1 MLESKPFRL
10 TPKVLLAIASI
21 GLLNSIVFTIPYIK
35 YTFYYGMLELT
46 GCTNEQLGLLM
57 TIYGL
62 GEVFSL
68 PIGGLLAEKF
78 DVKKILLLSTIGT
91 GLLCFLIVLFPSY
104 LTTAIVWCALIFTSL
119 FMFWG
124 AIFKG
129 LRILAPAEY
138 QGRANG
144 LYSGISGVGYF
155 VINMAMVPVYDHFSS
170 ISDGQGMRAVFV
182 FFGILCFVI
191 ATFCYC
197 AVRAA
202 QKEQE
207 ENGWVILDDSDAQRP
222 AGIKGLLA
230 DFREVAKY
238 KSVWI
243 FGICLFCVY
252 GLQISVSYTTTYFT
266 DVLGITVTFGVVMS
280 VMRSYGMQAIGA
292 PVGGFIADKI
302 GSASKVV
309 VVGNIAAAACLL
321 AIIMLP
327 AGALKLPLLMAIVL
341 ITAWFNGMCYGVQFA
356 IPSEGKVPAHL
367 AASAVCFGS
376 AIGYIP
382 DVFEHAMFGKWLDA
396 GGNAAYTPIFLY
408 GIGVAVIGTLALLYF
423 LSSKKKSKLL
433 LGKAAQDAEA

>member
-1 MLESKPFRL
+1 MLERKPFRL
-10 TPKVLLAIASI
+10 TPKVLIAILSI

-46 GCTNEQLGLLM
+46 GCTNEQLGFLM

-68 PIGGLLAEKF
+68 PIGGLLAEKY
-78 DVKKILLLSTIGT
+78 DVKKILLISSIGT

-104 LTTAIVWCALIFTSL
+104 LTTAIVWCGLIFTSL

-144 LYSGISGVGYF
+144 LYSGVSGIGYF

-170 ISDGQGMRAVFV
+170 AGDGQGMRAVFV
-182 FFGILCFVI
+182 FFGVLCFAI
-191 ATFCYC
+191 ATFCFF

-202 QKEQE
+202 LTEQK
-207 ENGWVILDDSDAQRP
+207 ENGWVILPDADEHHP
-222 AGIKGLLA
+222 AGLKGLLA
-230 DFREVAKY
+230 EFKAVAKY

-252 GLQISVSYTTTYFT
+252 GLQISVSYTTAYFT
-266 DVLGITVTFGVVMS
+266 EVLGITVTFGVVLS

-292 PVGGFIADKI
+292 PIGGFIADKV

-309 VVGNIAAAACLL
+309 IVGNIAAALCLL
-321 AIIMLP
+321 AVILLP
-327 AGALKLPLLMAIVL
+327 VGALKLPLLMAIVL

-356 IPSEGKVPAHL
+356 IPAEGKVPANL

-382 DVFEHAMFGKWLDA
+382 DVFEHVLFGRWLDRS
-396 GGNAAYTPIFLY
+396 GNAAYTPIFLY
-408 GIGVAVIGTLALLYF
+408 GIGVAIIATVVLSYF
-423 LSSKKKSKLL
+423 LISKKKNKLL
-433 LGKAAQDAEA
+433 IGKAAKDVAV

>member
-1 MLESKPFRL
+1 MEKKSFRM
-10 TPKVLLAIASI
+10 TSKVLIAILSI

-78 DVKKILLLSTIGT
+78 DVKKILLISTIGT
-91 GLLCFLIVLFPSY
+91 GLLCFLIVFFPSY
-104 LTTAIVWCALIFTSL
+104 FTTALVWCGLIFTSL

-124 AIFKG
+124 AIFKS

-144 LYSGISGVGYF
+144 LYSGASGVGYF
-155 VINMAMVPVYDHFSS
+155 VINMAMVPVYNYFSTK
-170 ISDGQGMRAVFV
+170 SDGQGMRAVFV
-182 FFGILCFVI
+182 FFGFLCFII
-191 ATFCYC
+191 AGFCYFAVC
-197 AVRAA
+197 AAL
-202 QKEQE
+202 KEQE
-207 ENGWVILDDSDAQRP
+207 ENGWVILDTTSEQKP
-222 AGIKGLLA
+222 SGLKGLWA
-230 DFREVAKY
+230 EFKAVAKY
-238 KSVWI
+238 KAVWI

-252 GLQISVSYTTTYFT
+252 GLQISVSYTTSYFT
-266 DVLGITVTFGVVMS
+266 EVLGITVTFGVVLS
-280 VMRSYGMQAIGA
+280 VMRSYGMQALGA

-302 GSASKVV
+302 GSPSKVV
-309 VVGNIAAAACLL
+309 IVGNIAAGLCLL
-321 AIIMLP
+321 AVMLLP
-327 AGALKLPLLMAIVL
+327 VGAMKLPFLMAVVL

-356 IPSEGKVPAHL
+356 IPAEGRVPAGL

-382 DVFEHAMFGKWLDA
+382 DVFEHALFGKWLDQS
-396 GGNAAYTPIFLY
+396 GNQAYTAIFTY
-408 GIGVAVIGTLALLYF
+408 GIAVAVIASIALAYF
-423 LSSKKKSKLL
+423 LISKKKNELL
-433 LGKAAQDAEA
+433 IGGAGSEEA